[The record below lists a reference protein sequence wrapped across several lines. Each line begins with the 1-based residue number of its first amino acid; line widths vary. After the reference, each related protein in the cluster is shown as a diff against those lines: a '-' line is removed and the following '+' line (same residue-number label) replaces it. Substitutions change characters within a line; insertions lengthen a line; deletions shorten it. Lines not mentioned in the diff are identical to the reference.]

1 MEESQSSA
9 STEAVVETLR
19 ARGWCFGD
27 LDQVRAVIVLR
38 TALSD
43 DLDSCSVADSAE
55 SELINMDL
63 RSIGGKSLP
72 ESNLRKVSHI
82 VGPKVLQISSVRD
95 ISRSSIEEFSAN
107 SSSLR
112 LLRLRLTDGHSE
124 ITAVE
129 YSHVPAIPDNVV
141 PGTKIRLENKAIVHG
156 GILCLNPK
164 VVHLLGGVVQ
174 SLYEEWEMNQ
184 KYSGFSRSSLRSTQ
198 ESGTGGPPSFEK
210 LQIEAPSSSRFV
222 QPGKSSYN
230 SESMLKRHGPTA
242 ATSARN
248 NDRWSRKNQTVE
260 AKSNNVD
267 NDLRIDSVAEKSEEI
282 PSSSETRPKEV
293 AESVPLQNQA
303 ASQKLLQKMSHS
315 NLDDRHSRG
324 RKYRGK
330 GKQEEPAVLT
340 LDEWEKMKAGA
351 KPQIRHELPETS
363 GDEDLAWQL
372 QAQLDLEDYHFCSVF
387 QVKRAFDYFELHLPH
402 PLPISQTFEFSQNLF
417 SAVAEMEKALIQ
429 PVIAV
434 LISSLIA
441 IRSYRRKSLDL
452 SGALSGV
459 IVMAIHFAVGYRFGA
474 MLLAFFISSSKLTK
488 VGEEKK
494 RQVDA
499 DFKEGGQRNWIQV
512 LFNSGI
518 ATVLSVMI
526 WNLTGGED
534 KCLDS
539 KESVVITALIGGIIG
554 HYSCCNGD
562 TWSSEIGVLSNDQ
575 PRLITTFKPVRRGTN
590 GGVTKTGLLAALAAG
605 SVIGLTFVLVGF
617 FTTRCSSGVAM
628 KQLLV
633 IPLSAVAGLL
643 GSIIDS
649 LLGATLQFSGFCTVR
664 NKVVGK
670 PGPTVK
676 KISGLSILDNN
687 AVNLVSVL
695 LTTLLTSMACVYI
708 F

>member
-63 RSIGGKSLP
+63 RTIGGKSLP
-72 ESNLRKVSHI
+72 ESSLRKVSHI
-82 VGPKVLQISSVRD
+82 VGPKVLQILSVRD

-141 PGTKIRLENKAIVHG
+141 PGTKIRLENKAIIHG

-198 ESGTGGPPSFEK
+198 ESGNGGPPPFEK
-210 LQIEAPSSSRFV
+210 LQIEAPSSSRVV
-222 QPGKSSYN
+222 QPAKSSYN

-260 AKSNNVD
+260 AKSNNAD

-315 NLDDRHSRG
+315 NLDGRHSRG
-324 RKYRGK
+324 RKFRGK

-372 QAQLDLEDYHFCSVF
+372 QAQLDLEDSHV
-387 QVKRAFDYFELHLPH
+387 QRMHDGEAENLKRSMFNYERDD
-402 PLPISQTFEFSQNLF
+402 I
-417 SAVAEMEKALIQ
+417 AEMEKALIQ

-474 MLLAFFISSSKLTK
+474 ILLAFFFSSSKLTK

-526 WNLTGGED
+526 WNLTGWED

-670 PGPTVK
+670 PGTTVK

-687 AVNLVSVL
+687 AVNLVSIL